1 MRCLSVVILV
11 LCFCYQSLAI
21 ADSISAKIS
30 VRTSV
35 YRVEPDGSVQRLQPR
50 YSPTLNPIWLKSL
63 EKPMLKTTDSDSD
76 SVSEQSG
83 QSRISA
89 GDILRYVIS
98 VSNETDFVVPALAL
112 QISEEIAPGVSLW
125 SYSSEQSARW
135 DIEPRQHAEA
145 PDRDKIRSGVDA
157 PKSVLMASNLKQL
170 RLQNLA
176 PLEVGGQMTFAY
188 DVIVLEPQLGE
199 ARHSQSSGTELE
211 APRP

>member
-1 MRCLSVVILV
+1 MRCLSFVLLV
-11 LCFCYQSLAI
+11 LCFCYQSPAI
-21 ADSISAKIS
+21 AGSINAKIS

-35 YRVEPDGSVQRLQPR
+35 YKVEPDGSVQRLQPR
-50 YSPTLNPIWLKSL
+50 YSPTLNPIWLKRL
-63 EKPMLKTTDSDSD
+63 EKPMLKTTD

-157 PKSVLMASNLKQL
+157 RKSILMASNLKQL

-199 ARHSQSSGTELE
+199 ARLSQSSGTELE

>member
-1 MRCLSVVILV
+1 MRHLSAVILV
-11 LCFCYQSLAI
+11 LCFCYQSLVI
-21 ADSISAKIS
+21 AGSINAKIV
-30 VRTSV
+30 VRTTV
-35 YRVEPDGSVQRLQPR
+35 FKVEPDGSLQRLQPR
-50 YSPTLNPIWLKSL
+50 FSPSLNPIWLKRL
-63 EKPMLKTTDSDSD
+63 EKPMLKTTDSG
-76 SVSEQSG
+76 SEQSG

-125 SYSSEQSARW
+125 RYSSEQSARW
-135 DIEPRQHAEA
+135 DIEPKQHAETS
-145 PDRDKIRSGVDA
+145 DRDKIRSGVDA
-157 PKSVLMASNLKQL
+157 PKFILMASNLKQL
-170 RLQNLA
+170 RLQSLA

-199 ARHSQSSGTELE
+199 ARLSQSSGTELE

>member
-1 MRCLSVVILV
+1 MRCLSVVILS

-21 ADSISAKIS
+21 AGSINAKIS

-50 YSPTLNPIWLKSL
+50 YSPTLNPIWLKRL
-63 EKPMLKTTDSDSD
+63 EKPMLKTTD

-125 SYSSEQSARW
+125 RYSSEQSARW

-145 PDRDKIRSGVDA
+145 SDRDKIRSGVDA
-157 PKSVLMASNLKQL
+157 TKSILMASNLKQL

-199 ARHSQSSGTELE
+199 ARLSQSSGTELE
-211 APRP
+211 APGP

>member
-1 MRCLSVVILV
+1 MRCLSFVLLV
-11 LCFCYQSLAI
+11 LCFCYQSPAI
-21 ADSISAKIS
+21 AGSINAKIS

-50 YSPTLNPIWLKSL
+50 YSPTLNPIWLKRL
-63 EKPMLKTTDSDSD
+63 EKPMLKTTD

-125 SYSSEQSARW
+125 RYSSEQSARW
-135 DIEPRQHAEA
+135 DIEPRQHAETS
-145 PDRDKIRSGVDA
+145 DRDKIRSGVDA
-157 PKSVLMASNLKQL
+157 PKFILMASNLKQL

>member
-1 MRCLSVVILV
+1 MRCLSFVLLV
-11 LCFCYQSLAI
+11 LCFCYQSPAI
-21 ADSISAKIS
+21 AGSINAKIS

-50 YSPTLNPIWLKSL
+50 YSPTLNPIWLKRL
-63 EKPMLKTTDSDSD
+63 EKPMLKTTD

-112 QISEEIAPGVSLW
+112 QISEKIAPGVSLW
-125 SYSSEQSARW
+125 RYSSEQSARW

-157 PKSVLMASNLKQL
+157 PKSILMASNLKQL

-199 ARHSQSSGTELE
+199 ARLSQSSGTELE

>member
-1 MRCLSVVILV
+1 MRCLSFVLLV
-11 LCFCYQSLAI
+11 LCFCYQSPAI
-21 ADSISAKIS
+21 AGSINAKIS

-50 YSPTLNPIWLKSL
+50 YSPTLNPIWLKRL
-63 EKPMLKTTDSDSD
+63 EKPMLKTTD

-125 SYSSEQSARW
+125 RYSSEQSARW
-135 DIEPRQHAEA
+135 DIEPRQHAETS
-145 PDRDKIRSGVDA
+145 DRDKIRSGVDA
-157 PKSVLMASNLKQL
+157 PKFILMASNLKQL

-199 ARHSQSSGTELE
+199 ARLSQSSGTELE

>member
-1 MRCLSVVILV
+1 MRCLSFVLLV
-11 LCFCYQSLAI
+11 LCFCHQSPAI
-21 ADSISAKIS
+21 AGSINAKIS

-50 YSPTLNPIWLKSL
+50 YSPTLNPIWLKRL
-63 EKPMLKTTDSDSD
+63 EKPMLKTTD

-125 SYSSEQSARW
+125 RYSSEQSARW

-157 PKSVLMASNLKQL
+157 PKSILMASNLKQL

-199 ARHSQSSGTELE
+199 ARLSQSSGTELE

>member
-1 MRCLSVVILV
+1 M
-11 LCFCYQSLAI
+11 
-21 ADSISAKIS
+21 
-30 VRTSV
+30 

-50 YSPTLNPIWLKSL
+50 YSPTLNPIWLKRL
-63 EKPMLKTTDSDSD
+63 EKPMLKTTD

-125 SYSSEQSARW
+125 RYSSEQSARW

-145 PDRDKIRSGVDA
+145 SDRDKIRSGVDA
-157 PKSVLMASNLKQL
+157 TKPRLMASNLKQL

-199 ARHSQSSGTELE
+199 AGLSQSSGTELE

>member
-1 MRCLSVVILV
+1 MRCLSLVLLV
-11 LCFCYQSLAI
+11 LCFCYQSPAI
-21 ADSISAKIS
+21 AGSINAKIS

-50 YSPTLNPIWLKSL
+50 YSPTLNPIWLKRL
-63 EKPMLKTTDSDSD
+63 EKPMLKTTD

-125 SYSSEQSARW
+125 RYSSEQSARW
-135 DIEPRQHAEA
+135 DIEPTQYAEA
-145 PDRDKIRSGVDA
+145 SDRDKIRSGVDA
-157 PKSVLMASNLKQL
+157 PKSILMASNLKQL

-199 ARHSQSSGTELE
+199 ARLSQSSGTELE